1 MAYYNAKAK
10 VLVDNGKT
18 TKKVTEEY
26 LVEAVS
32 VTDAEVKVVKDFEGT
47 SIEFEVVDVKL
58 SKVGKVI
65 E

>member
-1 MAYYNAKAK
+1 MAYYNAKVK

-47 SIEFEVVDVKL
+47 PVEFETVEVKL
-58 SKVGKVI
+58 SKVIKVI
-65 E
+65 